1 MDANREKNEETDARS
16 EENQGANSKSE
27 ENEGADAKSEE
38 NKGKMD
44 QIKIMESKMFHYA
57 CMCIHASLTSVYHDI
72 RIGRSVIMLFS

>member
-1 MDANREKNEETDARS
+1 MDANSEKNEGTDAK
-16 EENQGANSKSE
+16 N
-27 ENEGADAKSEE
+27 EE

-72 RIGRSVIMLFS
+72 RIGRSVTMLFS